1 MKNKQLTV
9 ALLGFGVV
17 GSGVAQILSEN
28 QDCIRRATGCGIDLR
43 YILDLRDFPDSP
55 FADRIV
61 HDIQRILDD
70 PEVDVVVEA
79 MGGSHPAYEFTRAA
93 IDAGKSAVT
102 SNKEVV
108 ANFGTELL
116 SLAAERG
123 VRYLF
128 EASVGG
134 GIPVLR
140 PLARDMAANRVSAIH
155 GILNGTTNYI
165 LTRMVTGNVSFEAA
179 LAEAQALGYAERDPS
194 ADVDGLD
201 AARKIVILTAMATGL
216 RVDPDAISTEGIRH
230 ITEADVALAAE
241 LNCSIKL
248 IGHMAR
254 VDDRLSVWVAPCFV
268 SRQNPLANI
277 DDVFNG
283 VLIDTDMLG
292 QTLFY
297 GRGAGKLPTAGAVV
311 SDLVDIATHP
321 FDAAT
326 ALCWTDAN
334 TAQIL
339 PADEEKRSVC
349 LIYERD
355 LAAVPTAGAAQV
367 ITTDTHTAVLWPAMT
382 ANEIDAKIQSAA
394 ARPVAQYPVLGL

>member
-1 MKNKQLTV
+1 MANNNLTV

-17 GSGVAQILSEN
+17 GSGAAQVITEN
-28 QDCIRRATGCGIDLR
+28 QDRIHRLTGRGIDIR
-43 YILDLRDFPDSP
+43 YILDLREFPESP

-61 HDIQRILDD
+61 HNYDVIVND
-70 PEVDVVVEA
+70 PEVDVVVEM
-79 MGGSHPAYEFTRAA
+79 MGGSHPAYEFSRAA
-93 IDAGKSAVT
+93 LEAGKSVVT

-116 SLAAERG
+116 ALAAKKG

-140 PLARDMAANRVSAIH
+140 PLAQDMAANRISGIH

-165 LTRMVTGNVSFEAA
+165 LTRMKSGASFDEV

-201 AARKIVILTAMATGL
+201 AARKIVILAAMATGL
-216 RVDPDAISTEGIRH
+216 RVDPNTISIEGIRGIRAH
-230 ITEADVALAAE
+230 DVEVARALD
-241 LNCSIKL
+241 CTIKL
-248 IGHMAR
+248 IGHMAY
-254 VDDRLSVWVAPCFV
+254 DAACDQLSVWVAPCMV
-268 SRQNPLANI
+268 PAAHPLHHI

-311 SDLVDIATHP
+311 SDLTDIAMHP
-321 FDAAT
+321 FDAVT
-326 ALCWTDAN
+326 APRWTDADA
-334 TAQIL
+334 AQIL
-339 PADEEKRSVC
+339 SMKEEKLSVC
-349 LIYERD
+349 LICEGKLD
-355 LAAVPTAGAAQV
+355 LAVVRGALQV
-367 ITTDTHTAVLWPAMT
+367 VTTDTHTALLMPAMT
-382 ANEIDAKIQSAA
+382 AKELEEQIKAMSLS
-394 ARPVAQYPVLGL
+394 PVAQYCVLS

>member
-1 MKNKQLTV
+1 MSEKSLKV

-17 GSGVAQILSEN
+17 GSGTAEVITEN
-28 QDCIRRATGCGIDLR
+28 QDRIRLATGGAMEIR

-61 HDIQRILDD
+61 HDYNIILND
-70 PEVDVVVEA
+70 PEVDAVVEM
-79 MGGSHPAYEFTRAA
+79 MGGSHPAYEFTKSALM
-93 IDAGKSAVT
+93 AGKHVVT

-116 SLAAERG
+116 SIAAEHG

-140 PLARDMAANRVSAIH
+140 PLAQDMAANRVRAVN

-165 LTRMVTGNVSFEAA
+165 LTAMKSGASFDEV
-179 LAEAQALGYAERDPS
+179 LARAQELGYAERNPS
-194 ADVDGLD
+194 ADVDGPD
-201 AARKIVILTAMATGL
+201 AARKIVILTAMSTGL
-216 RVDPDAISTEGIRH
+216 RVDPNTIPMEGIRN
-230 ITEADVALAAE
+230 IKNEDVAVAE
-241 LNCSIKL
+241 SCGCAIKL
-248 IGHMAR
+248 IGHMGF
-254 VDDRLSVWVAPCFV
+254 VEDKLSVWVAPCFV
-268 SRQNPLANI
+268 PEAHPLNHI

-311 SDLVDIATHP
+311 SDLTDIATHP
-321 FDAAT
+321 YDADTAMRWVDAT
-326 ALCWTDAN
+326 PD
-334 TAQIL
+334 QIA
-339 PADEEKRSVC
+339 PAGAEKLSVC
-349 LIYERD
+349 LIYDKGAEPSQDGALQYVDTGDRK
-355 LAAVPTAGAAQV
+355 AVILPPM
-367 ITTDTHTAVLWPAMT
+367 TTD
-382 ANEIDAKIQSAA
+382 EIEATVAKGA
-394 ARPVAQYPVLGL
+394 ARPVAQYRVLPL

>member
-1 MKNKQLTV
+1 MVNQNLVV

-17 GSGVAQILSEN
+17 GGGVAQVITEN
-28 QDCIRRATGCGIDLR
+28 QDRIKAATGRGADIR

-61 HDIQRILDD
+61 HDFDIIVGD
-70 PEVDVVVEA
+70 PEVDVVLEM

-93 IDAGKSAVT
+93 LEAGKSVIT

-116 SLAAERG
+116 ALAAERG

-134 GIPVLR
+134 GIPVIR
-140 PLARDMAANRVSAIH
+140 PLAQDMAANRVKSID

-165 LTRMVTGNVSFEAA
+165 LTRMVSGGVSFEAA
-179 LAEAQALGYAERDPS
+179 LAEAQELGYAERDPS

-201 AARKIVILTAMATGL
+201 AVRKIVILTAMATGL
-216 RVDPDAISTEGIRH
+216 RIDPDAIPVKGIRN
-230 ITEADVALAAE
+230 ITADDVKVAE
-241 LNCSIKL
+241 QLNCTIKL
-248 IGHMAR
+248 IGHMER
-254 VDDRLSVWVAPCFV
+254 VGERLSVWVAPCFV
-268 SRQNPLANI
+268 PRQNPLSNI

-311 SDLVDIATHP
+311 SDLVDIANHP

-326 ALCWTDAN
+326 ALRWTDA
-334 TAQIL
+334 
-339 PADEEKRSVC
+339 PADMLVSTSGEQQ
-349 LIYERD
+349 
-355 LAAVPTAGAAQV
+355 AAG
-367 ITTDTHTAVLWPAMT
+367 TDGRYRIL
-382 ANEIDAKIQSAA
+382 
-394 ARPVAQYPVLGL
+394 R

>member
-17 GSGVAQILSEN
+17 GSGVAQVITEN
-28 QDCIRRATGCGIDLR
+28 QDRIVDATGRGADIR

-61 HDIQRILDD
+61 HDFNTIVND
-70 PEVDVVVEA
+70 PEVDVVIEM
-79 MGGSHPAYEFTRAA
+79 MGGSHPAYEFTRASLE
-93 IDAGKSAVT
+93 AGKSVIT

-116 SLAAERG
+116 SLAAEKG

-140 PLARDMAANRVSAIH
+140 PLSQDMAANRVQTID

-165 LTRMVTGNVSFEAA
+165 LTRMALGGVSFETA
-179 LAEAQALGYAERDPS
+179 LSEAQEKGYAERDPS
-194 ADVDGLD
+194 ADVDGHD

-216 RVDPDAISTEGIRH
+216 RIDPNTVPVEGIRY
-230 ITEADVALAAE
+230 ITEADVSIAKAM
-241 LNCSIKL
+241 NCAIKL
-248 IGHMAR
+248 IGHMGR
-254 VDDRLSVWVAPCFV
+254 VEDHLTLWVAPCFV
-268 SRQNPLANI
+268 PRQNPLANI

-297 GRGAGKLPTAGAVV
+297 GRGAGKLPTAGAIV

-326 ALCWTDAN
+326 ALRWTDA
-334 TAQIL
+334 
-339 PADEEKRSVC
+339 PAHTLVSPAGDGLVC
-349 LIYERD
+349 LIYRKGDAMPETEW
-355 LAAVPTAGAAQV
+355 APVVSETAQAVIVRAGDAE
-367 ITTDTHTAVLWPAMT
+367 AVLARGET
-382 ANEIDAKIQSAA
+382 
-394 ARPVAQYPVLGL
+394 RPVATYRMLLL

>member
-1 MKNKQLTV
+1 MANKNLTV

-17 GSGVAQILSEN
+17 GSGAAQVITEN
-28 QDCIRRATGCGIDLR
+28 QDRICRATGRGVDIR

-61 HDIQRILDD
+61 HDFSVIVND
-70 PEVDVVVEA
+70 PEVDVVVEM
-79 MGGSHPAYEFTRAA
+79 MGGSHPAYEFSRAA
-93 IDAGKSAVT
+93 LEAGKSVVT

-116 SLAAERG
+116 ALAAQKG

-140 PLARDMAANRVSAIH
+140 PLAQDMAANRVRSIN

-165 LTRMVTGNVSFEAA
+165 LTRMKTGASFDEV
-179 LAEAQALGYAERDPS
+179 LAEAQKLGYAERDPS

-201 AARKIVILTAMATGL
+201 AARKIVILAAMATGL
-216 RVDPDAISTEGIRH
+216 RVDPNAISVEGIRN
-230 ITEADVALAAE
+230 ITRTDVEIAAE
-241 LNCSIKL
+241 MDCAIKL
-248 IGHMAR
+248 IGHMAL
-254 VDDRLSVWVAPCFV
+254 VDGKLSVWVAPCMIPATHPV
-268 SRQNPLANI
+268 HHI

-283 VLIDTDMLG
+283 ILIDTDMLG

-311 SDLVDIATHP
+311 SDLVDIASHP
-321 FDAAT
+321 FDEKT
-326 ALCWTDAN
+326 APLWTDADPSHKIS
-334 TAQIL
+334 AEQ
-339 PADEEKRSVC
+339 EELSVC
-349 LIYERD
+349 LIYEGS
-355 LAAVPTAGAAQV
+355 LEVAPTAGAAQV
-367 ITTDTHTAVLWPAMT
+367 VTTDTHTAVLWPAMKADELEALVNT
-382 ANEIDAKIQSAA
+382 KP
-394 ARPVAQYPVLGL
+394 ARPIAQYRVLQ